1 MSNSCIEATFDNSA
15 VHNNIFMQP
24 VIYLVAYS
32 LYTAPSLHLSYCIEH
47 QLRFN
52 GIIYAKLHNQLLP
65 WLYYC

>member
-1 MSNSCIEATFDNSA
+1 
-15 VHNNIFMQP
+15 MQP